1 MSNRWL
7 ATALTGLALGMAAVA
22 VLGPLWAGVL
32 VHRTSATTV
41 NQLVGADAAGL
52 LVVAPVCLVVAV
64 LAWRGHRAAPALAL
78 APAVYAGYT
87 YTQYVLGQEYLREP
101 GNVER
106 FFPLLLALV
115 VLGGAAAVMAWT
127 AQRRAGLP
135 APSRRLEVTAAV
147 VLLLLVVFLVLGLH
161 LPGLVDALSGDP
173 RRAEYTSSPTAF
185 WVVKYMDLGLLVPV
199 AVVTA
204 VGLLRRRERAL
215 APMYAVLGSYT
226 LIGTSVLAMAVVMLV
241 RDDPDASVGLAA
253 GFGVFTGLLWLL
265 SAALYRPLFRT
276 EAVGSP
282 ARRPAPDARVVAAAS
297 AGR

>member
-1 MSNRWL
+1 MRDRWL
-7 ATALTGLALGMAAVA
+7 ATMLTGLALGMAVVA

-64 LAWRGHRAAPALAL
+64 LAWRGHRAAPTLAL
-78 APAVYAGYT
+78 GPAVYAGYT
-87 YTQYVLGQEYLREP
+87 YTQYVLGQEYLDEP

-106 FFPLLLALV
+106 FFPLLLGLV
-115 VLGGAAAVMAWT
+115 VVAGAAGVLAWT

-135 APSRRLEVTAAV
+135 APTRRMEVTAAG

-173 RRAEYTSSPTAF
+173 RRVEYSSSPTAF

-199 AVVTA
+199 ALTTA
-204 VGLLRRRERAL
+204 VGLLRRGEWAR

-226 LIGTSVLAMAVVMLV
+226 LIGTSVFAMAVVMLV
-241 RDDPDASVGLAA
+241 KGDPDASVGLAA
-253 GFGVFTGLLWLL
+253 GFGVFTGALWLL
-265 SAALYRPLFRT
+265 SAALYRPLLRADGAHGPLT
-276 EAVGSP
+276 P
-282 ARRPAPDARVVAAAS
+282 S
-297 AGR
+297 AGVVRVSATAPTGR